1 MVGPGV
7 FGDRRTLDSISVRFI
22 TAIRSQFNVML
33 DRTLHTILH
42 LPHARLDVV
51 EGQVA
56 DLRLETVEIHVSCRV
71 KADEILDM
79 KIDDVERE
87 VLGLAVQGDK

>member
-1 MVGPGV
+1 MVRGWFV
-7 FGDRRTLDSISVRFI
+7 DRRTLDSISVRFI
-22 TAIRSQFNVML
+22 TAICCQSDVL
-33 DRTLHTILH
+33 LERTLRTILH

-71 KADEILDM
+71 KAD
-79 KIDDVERE
+79 
-87 VLGLAVQGDK
+87 GS